1 MFVEECKDAIVID
14 IVLIVAY
21 VGDANPAVA
30 STPSCCVTVEISASE
45 IAPDFFAAV
54 FLDVTQRPQKHL
66 QRRQI
71 LPQANIFMGFIKQR
85 DVSCL
90 IWLLILNFR
99 CNSTRN
105 VSEEGSI
112 DRSKNPTNN
121 VN

>member
-30 STPSCCVTVEISASE
+30 STLSCCVTVEISASE

-90 IWLLILNFR
+90 ILILNFR

-105 VSEEGSI
+105 VSEERSI
-112 DRSKNPTNN
+112 NRSKNPTNN

>member
-54 FLDVTQRPQKHL
+54 FLDVTQRPK
-66 QRRQI
+66 
-71 LPQANIFMGFIKQR
+71 NICKEDKYCHR
-85 DVSCL
+85 PTYLWVS
-90 IWLLILNFR
+90 
-99 CNSTRN
+99 
-105 VSEEGSI
+105 
-112 DRSKNPTNN
+112 
-121 VN
+121 